1 MDLQTLQD
9 KLASRKKLREELE
22 KLTQKRTQLEMRLKQ
37 EKTNL
42 DYENSDVEA
51 LEGNTLKAFFYS
63 AIGKKEE
70 RLMKEEDEAAAA
82 KAKYEATRAEWVAVN
97 DRIEQIETDLQ
108 KLKYLERDYQNLAK
122 EQSKQVETV
131 KARMSVEDAIAL
143 ETIQN
148 ELAAVENRRAYYHE
162 IIEEGKKLREAIVP
176 LIQALEKMRE
186 ADLSPFN
193 EIIIEE
199 IQEYAALKEARAQR
213 KVVEEQAEHFKAC
226 LAKGVRLSVDYT
238 FDMQSI
244 DNMIEEA
251 RIRCR
256 DTRYNS
262 TTRKLL
268 SALPETPDM
277 ILNLTALLDEMER
290 KLLRSKQ
297 HQTQLELRRAE
308 LMQKYQSDS
317 IKTNG

>member
-1 MDLQTLQD
+1 LDLQTLQD

-22 KLTQKRTQLEMRLKQ
+22 KLTLKRTQLEMRLKQ

-70 RLMKEEDEAAAA
+70 RLMKEEDEATAA
-82 KAKYEATRAEWVAVN
+82 KAKYEATRSELEEVN

-108 KLKYLERDYQNLAK
+108 KLKYLERDYQNLVK
-122 EQSKQVETV
+122 EQSKQAETV
-131 KARMSVEDAIAL
+131 KARMSLEDAIAL

-162 IIEEGKKLREAIVP
+162 IIEEGKKLRDALVP
-176 LIQALEKMRE
+176 LFQALQEMRE
-186 ADLSPFN
+186 ADQSLLN
-193 EIIIEE
+193 EGSFLEDFR
-199 IQEYAALKEARAQR
+199 EYAAWKEAKAQR
-213 KVVEEQAEHFKAC
+213 KPIEEQAARLNAC
-226 LAKGVRLSVDYT
+226 LAKGVRLSNDYV

-244 DNMIEEA
+244 ENMIQEEW
-251 RIRCR
+251 IRCIDNPHKR
-256 DTRYNS
+256 PPSHFLPDTPNM
-262 TTRKLL
+262 
-268 SALPETPDM
+268 P
-277 ILNLTALLDEMER
+277 LNLTALLDEMER

-308 LMQKYQSDS
+308 LMQKYQ
-317 IKTNG
+317 TN

>member
-1 MDLQTLQD
+1 MDLQTLQN
-9 KLASRKKLREELE
+9 KLEGRKALQTELEELNQ
-22 KLTQKRTQLEMRLKQ
+22 TRTQLEKRLKQ

-42 DYENSDVEA
+42 DYETSDVEA

-82 KAKYEATRAEWVAVN
+82 KAKYEATRFELEEVN

-108 KLKYLERDYQNLAK
+108 RVKYLERDYQTLAK
-122 EQSKQVETV
+122 EQAKQAETV
-131 KARMSVEDAIAL
+131 KARMSVEDSIAL

-186 ADLSPFN
+186 ADQSLLNKGSFL
-193 EIIIEE
+193 EE
-199 IQEYAALKEARAQR
+199 FQEHAAWKEAKAQI
-213 KVVEEQAEHFKAC
+213 KPIEEQAARLNAC
-226 LAKGVRLSVDYT
+226 LVKGVRLSNDYV

-244 DNMIEEA
+244 ENMIRETV
-251 RIRCR
+251 IRCNDVNNGPAVYQMLP
-256 DTRYNS
+256 DT
-262 TTRKLL
+262 
-268 SALPETPDM
+268 PHM

-317 IKTNG
+317 ITTNG